1 MLRYLGPLL
10 IATGVGHA
18 LVGIALFPEPLAAIV
33 RDGFVN
39 AVHPRLHLDRGLA
52 FWFMIL
58 TPVCVGL
65 GICLSHGVARGD
77 EGLLRIIG
85 WTILIIGVL
94 GAAAI
99 PVSGFWIFIVLSFPA
114 LAQSLPQ
121 DATRPLT
128 G

>member
-39 AVHPRLHLDRGLA
+39 AVDSQLDRGLA

-65 GICLSHGVARGD
+65 GSCLNHAVARGD

-85 WTILIIGVL
+85 WTILVIGGL

-99 PVSGFWIFIVLSFPA
+99 PVSGFWILIALALPA
-114 LAQSLPQ
+114 LAQSLPR
-121 DATRPLT
+121 DATRPQT